1 MVILIDKDNGG
12 SHVFMSFDFEK
23 MLGLGSRGSNGC
35 NAIFQ
40 QLFCWIEGVIKT
52 KEEAK

>member
-1 MVILIDKDNGG
+1 MVILSGKGNEG
-12 SHVFMSFDFEK
+12 SYVFMPFDFEK

-40 QLFCWIEGVIKT
+40 QLFCWIEGAIKT